1 MATIIIP
8 KRHKR
13 FTGKKVSLT
22 ISAWVL
28 GFLFFAPYLQLS
40 LIHI

>member
-1 MATIIIP
+1 MTTQIVP

-22 ISAWVL
+22 ISAWVPVL
-28 GFLFFAPYLQLS
+28 CAISPNVADS
-40 LIHI
+40 T